1 MAPIKL
7 ASETSAMDQDLP
19 RGALARPP
27 GTLLHS
33 HQQPVCS
40 PPMLQC
46 RRLYAIGLD
55 ACRLVVANCW
65 NGPSVFPAVQ
75 WSREP
80 VTRVTAK
87 AVTLTTIDDREK
99 IY

>member
-1 MAPIKL
+1 
-7 ASETSAMDQDLP
+7 
-19 RGALARPP
+19 
-27 GTLLHS
+27 
-33 HQQPVCS
+33 
-40 PPMLQC
+40 MLQC

-55 ACRLVVANCW
+55 ARRLVVANCW
-65 NGPSVFPAVQ
+65 NASDFPAVQ

-99 IY
+99 IYEARSCARAEEKPDCHAARIDHGVLE